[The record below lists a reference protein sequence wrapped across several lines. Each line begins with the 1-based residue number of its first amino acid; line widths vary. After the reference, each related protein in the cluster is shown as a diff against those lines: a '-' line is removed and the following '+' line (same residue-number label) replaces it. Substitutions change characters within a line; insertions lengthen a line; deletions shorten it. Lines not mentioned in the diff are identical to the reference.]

1 MNLKYITMN
10 ISFDQIIINVVN
22 NNFTQI
28 VFIKDCIILFVEP
41 FESKHHNEYLNLD
54 ITEFQF

>member
-1 MNLKYITMN
+1 MN

>member
-22 NNFTQI
+22 NHFTQI
-28 VFIKDCIILFVEP
+28 VFIKDGIILFVEP
-41 FESKHHNEYLNLD
+41 FESKHHNEYLNMD